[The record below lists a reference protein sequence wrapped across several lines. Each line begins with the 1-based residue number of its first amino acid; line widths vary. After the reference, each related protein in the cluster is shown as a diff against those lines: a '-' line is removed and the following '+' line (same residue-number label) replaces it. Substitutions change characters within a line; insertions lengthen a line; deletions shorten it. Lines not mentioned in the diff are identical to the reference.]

1 MTQPKKTDKVFKSPS
16 SGVMCSAAQYIA
28 EVMCLRKA
36 ERDNEGSLAYKFWN
50 KSQKKAY
57 QAQIVAAQKL
67 ISEFNEDIL
76 LAFINSTEG
85 QKIYSLGFYNP
96 LPFVKEMLAKF
107 SRTYKPIQTII
118 EEAKPKI
125 DVEQKPRKVFVEKKK
140 SIFSKLKEVEN
151 KDGKNKDS

>member
-1 MTQPKKTDKVFKSPS
+1 MNQPKKPDKAFKSPS

-36 ERDNEGSLAYKFWN
+36 ERDNKGSLAFKFWN

-57 QAQIVAAQKL
+57 QAQIVAAQRL
-67 ISEFNEDIL
+67 ISEFSEDII
-76 LAFINSTEG
+76 LAFINSKEG

-96 LPFVKEMLAKF
+96 LPFVKEMLVKFAK
-107 SRTYKPIQTII
+107 TYKPIQPVI
-118 EEAKPKI
+118 EELKAKI

-151 KDGKNKDS
+151 KDGKNKNS